1 MSHEAARYRR
11 SNNPQPWRAF
21 QTALPADRET
31 TFEGSHFRR
40 ACLQIEGCNPMSNE
54 DHDELRDK
62 LDAFSRRLD
71 ARTREFKERGEF
83 SDMHE
88 PFLESIRKRQASI
101 KKKLDSAIQHGA
113 KRDLI
118 KYEAERDFNGLIE
131 EVLRWEKQLDAD
143 SMKREGE
150 C

>member
-1 MSHEAARYRR
+1 
-11 SNNPQPWRAF
+11 
-21 QTALPADRET
+21 
-31 TFEGSHFRR
+31 
-40 ACLQIEGCNPMSNE
+40 MSNE

-83 SDMHE
+83 SDMHEPFLDMHE

>member
-1 MSHEAARYRR
+1 
-11 SNNPQPWRAF
+11 
-21 QTALPADRET
+21 
-31 TFEGSHFRR
+31 
-40 ACLQIEGCNPMSNE
+40 MSNE

-71 ARTREFKERGEF
+71 ARAREFKERGEF

>member
-1 MSHEAARYRR
+1 
-11 SNNPQPWRAF
+11 
-21 QTALPADRET
+21 
-31 TFEGSHFRR
+31 
-40 ACLQIEGCNPMSNE
+40 MSNE

>member
-1 MSHEAARYRR
+1 MR
-11 SNNPQPWRAF
+11 
-21 QTALPADRET
+21 D
-31 TFEGSHFRR
+31 
-40 ACLQIEGCNPMSNE
+40 E
-54 DHDELRDK
+54 DHDELRSK

-71 ARTREFKERGEF
+71 ARAREFKERGEF
-83 SDMHE
+83 SDIHE